1 MDGLLIIDKELGLT
15 SNDVV
20 RKVRRLLGQR
30 RVGHCGTLD
39 PLATGVLPVA
49 VGRATRLVEFLME
62 GEKTYRATL
71 KLGEITATQDAEGE
85 VIERRDWSSVTE
97 SAIRAVAATL
107 VGPLA
112 QIPPM
117 YSALKRDGVPLYKL
131 ARQGVEV
138 VRAARAITIFRLDV
152 LAIDLPFVT
161 IEVACSKGTYI
172 RTLAHDLGQLLGCGA
187 HLTALRRTRN
197 GRFGE
202 GESITLTALEERIKA
217 GGGAPLFDLFAAMSG
232 VAQCPLTTAAAQR
245 LSDGVPPELSGLA
258 APVTVAPGEM
268 VLLTYAGKMMAIV
281 RYAPEREREVRG
293 DFELLRVFLPQHETE

>member
-1 MDGLLIIDKELGLT
+1 MDGVLIIDKELGLT

-20 RKVRRLLGQR
+20 RKVRRLLGLR

-49 VGRATRLVEFLME
+49 VGRGTRLVEFLME

-71 KLGEITATQDAEGE
+71 KLGESTATQDAEGD
-85 VIERRDWSSVTE
+85 VLERRDWSGITE
-97 SAIRAVAATL
+97 PAIVAVAATL
-107 VGPLA
+107 VGPIA

-138 VRAARAITIFRLDV
+138 VREARAVTIFRLDV

-161 IEVACSKGTYI
+161 IEVDCSKGTYI
-172 RTLAHDLGQLLGCGA
+172 RTLAHDLGQLLGCGG

-202 GESITLTALEERIKA
+202 AESITLTALEARIKA
-217 GGGAPLFDLFAAMSG
+217 GGETPLFDLFAAMSG
-232 VAQCPLTTAAAQR
+232 VPCLPLTSSAAQK
-245 LSDGVPPELSGLA
+245 LSDGVPPELAGVV
-258 APVTVAPGEM
+258 APVTAAAGEL
-268 VLLTYAGKMMAIV
+268 VLLTYAGQLMAIA

-293 DFELLRVFLPQHETE
+293 DFELLRVFLSQSESE